1 MKPIMTI
8 INSTTSLLHQHA
20 LHNNPDVSINNML
33 PPATSSHS
41 VSCLTLLLQLTLHQT
56 LASDSSGRSLYQ
68 LQDELRQSKDISRIV
83 RTLSVISEHGDD
95 VYLQEDIGSTLSGMM
110 GTLAEIQEKGD
121 HMVASINNQRAVLDE
136 LEDRTEEAEETR
148 LRLLDQSRVLQA
160 EVINLEEDV
169 AKLRTEKKELTE
181 DMKTDEEKLSR

>member
-1 MKPIMTI
+1 M
-8 INSTTSLLHQHA
+8 
-20 LHNNPDVSINNML
+20 
-33 PPATSSHS
+33 
-41 VSCLTLLLQLTLHQT
+41 
-56 LASDSSGRSLYQ
+56 
-68 LQDELRQSKDISRIV
+68 
-83 RTLSVISEHGDD
+83 
-95 VYLQEDIGSTLSGMM
+95 SGMM

-121 HMVASINNQRAVLDE
+121 HMVASINHQRAVLDE

>member
-1 MKPIMTI
+1 
-8 INSTTSLLHQHA
+8 
-20 LHNNPDVSINNML
+20 
-33 PPATSSHS
+33 
-41 VSCLTLLLQLTLHQT
+41 
-56 LASDSSGRSLYQ
+56 
-68 LQDELRQSKDISRIV
+68 
-83 RTLSVISEHGDD
+83 
-95 VYLQEDIGSTLSGMM
+95 MM

-169 AKLRTEKKELTE
+169 AKLRNEKKELTE

>member
-1 MKPIMTI
+1 M
-8 INSTTSLLHQHA
+8 
-20 LHNNPDVSINNML
+20 
-33 PPATSSHS
+33 
-41 VSCLTLLLQLTLHQT
+41 
-56 LASDSSGRSLYQ
+56 
-68 LQDELRQSKDISRIV
+68 
-83 RTLSVISEHGDD
+83 
-95 VYLQEDIGSTLSGMM
+95 SGMM

-136 LEDRTEEAEETR
+136 LEERTEEAEETR

>member
-1 MKPIMTI
+1 M
-8 INSTTSLLHQHA
+8 
-20 LHNNPDVSINNML
+20 
-33 PPATSSHS
+33 
-41 VSCLTLLLQLTLHQT
+41 
-56 LASDSSGRSLYQ
+56 YQ

>member
-1 MKPIMTI
+1 M
-8 INSTTSLLHQHA
+8 
-20 LHNNPDVSINNML
+20 
-33 PPATSSHS
+33 
-41 VSCLTLLLQLTLHQT
+41 
-56 LASDSSGRSLYQ
+56 
-68 LQDELRQSKDISRIV
+68 
-83 RTLSVISEHGDD
+83 
-95 VYLQEDIGSTLSGMM
+95 SGMM

-121 HMVASINNQRAVLDE
+121 HMVASINNQRAVLNE

-169 AKLRTEKKELTE
+169 AKLRNEKKELTE

>member
-1 MKPIMTI
+1 
-8 INSTTSLLHQHA
+8 
-20 LHNNPDVSINNML
+20 
-33 PPATSSHS
+33 
-41 VSCLTLLLQLTLHQT
+41 
-56 LASDSSGRSLYQ
+56 
-68 LQDELRQSKDISRIV
+68 
-83 RTLSVISEHGDD
+83 
-95 VYLQEDIGSTLSGMM
+95 MM

-136 LEDRTEEAEETR
+136 LEDRTEEAEQTR

>member
-1 MKPIMTI
+1 M
-8 INSTTSLLHQHA
+8 
-20 LHNNPDVSINNML
+20 
-33 PPATSSHS
+33 
-41 VSCLTLLLQLTLHQT
+41 
-56 LASDSSGRSLYQ
+56 
-68 LQDELRQSKDISRIV
+68 
-83 RTLSVISEHGDD
+83 
-95 VYLQEDIGSTLSGMM
+95 SGMM

-136 LEDRTEEAEETR
+136 LEDRTEEAEQTR

-169 AKLRTEKKELTE
+169 AKLRNEKKELTE

>member
-1 MKPIMTI
+1 
-8 INSTTSLLHQHA
+8 
-20 LHNNPDVSINNML
+20 
-33 PPATSSHS
+33 
-41 VSCLTLLLQLTLHQT
+41 
-56 LASDSSGRSLYQ
+56 
-68 LQDELRQSKDISRIV
+68 
-83 RTLSVISEHGDD
+83 
-95 VYLQEDIGSTLSGMM
+95 MM
-110 GTLAEIQEKGD
+110 GTLAGIQEKGD

-136 LEDRTEEAEETR
+136 LEDRTEEAEQTR